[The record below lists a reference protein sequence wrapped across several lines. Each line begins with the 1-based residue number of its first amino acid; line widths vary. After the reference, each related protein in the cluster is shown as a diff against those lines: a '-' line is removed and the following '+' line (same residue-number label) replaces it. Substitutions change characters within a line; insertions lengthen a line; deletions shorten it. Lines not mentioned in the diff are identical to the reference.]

1 MLRCPT
7 VLPCLLTL
15 LLAAGCA
22 DTNNPGSWDQAKVA
36 TQMKSSLKLT
46 EVSLSPAAGGF
57 SGTGKAEDGETY
69 KITVTQDPA
78 NKRLD
83 WKAEGD
89 RGSNEDGSYS
99 IE

>member
-1 MLRCPT
+1 
-7 VLPCLLTL
+7 
-15 LLAAGCA
+15 
-22 DTNNPGSWDQAKVA
+22 
-36 TQMKSSLKLT
+36 
-46 EVSLSPAAGGF
+46 GGF